1 MSDVS
6 EGGAPCDYT
15 VAVDAFDNSAGVTSF
30 TAPQFARIQA
40 LINQKAGGPQGN
52 AAPIYYLLGSS
63 QYGSR
68 TNPNTSALARCNS
81 NNGNKV
87 GNSCIF
93 HDVTRGNNDVPC
105 YGTNNCY
112 VPATEQYGVLSTSDS
127 SLQPAYSTHP
137 GWDFVTGLGSPNVTN
152 LVNNWP

>member
-52 AAPIYYLLGSS
+52 AAPIYYLLGSLAVWFS
-63 QYGSR
+63 HQPKHLRFG
-68 TNPNTSALARCNS
+68 ALQFQQRQQGGEFVHLPRCN
-81 NNGNKV
+81 
-87 GNSCIF
+87 
-93 HDVTRGNNDVPC
+93 
-105 YGTNNCY
+105 
-112 VPATEQYGVLSTSDS
+112 AWE
-127 SLQPAYSTHP
+127 
-137 GWDFVTGLGSPNVTN
+137 
-152 LVNNWP
+152 